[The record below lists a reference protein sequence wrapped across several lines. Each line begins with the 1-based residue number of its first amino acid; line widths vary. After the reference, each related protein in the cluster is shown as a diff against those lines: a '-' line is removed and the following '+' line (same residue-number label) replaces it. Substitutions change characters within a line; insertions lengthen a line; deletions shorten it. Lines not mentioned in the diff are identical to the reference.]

1 MWTILKLFIIY
12 KSFIIYLEV
21 IYYRSLFYHLLMS
34 QFHHAIEEWS
44 TNGQPC
50 AKLKSNPMKT
60 VSKQVYEK
68 NPIAQSAEAK
78 LDDVIIN

>member
-12 KSFIIYLEV
+12 
-21 IYYRSLFYHLLMS
+21 YRSLFYHPLIS

-50 AKLKSNPMKT
+50 AKVKSNPMKT
-60 VSKQVYEK
+60 VSKQVFEK
-68 NPIAQSAEAK
+68 DPIEQSAEAK

>member
-12 KSFIIYLEV
+12 
-21 IYYRSLFYHLLMS
+21 YRSLFYHLLIS

-50 AKLKSNPMKT
+50 AKVKSNPMKT
-60 VSKQVYEK
+60 VSKQDFEK
-68 NPIAQSAEAK
+68 DPIEQSAEAT